1 MTQSLAPPEP
11 NKLQRE
17 VVESPGFWFVQ
28 TPLCVGAGLLSKR
41 VRSRD
46 RGLWRTP
53 NGRLWLGG
61 AAFAFAVMMPFDV
74 WYYRRAAA
82 AVADRDGWEMR
93 QKRLG
98 RPVPAP
104 VGVRGADGTWRAGEP
119 AEEEE
124 TGTGLAAGAR
134 GAGVRRDGWAMGRG
148 SRVVAM
154 GPVVARRNSRIL
166 GRFRSPRRAVR
177 HGGARRVKLRSAKL

>member
-119 AEEEE
+119 AEEE
-124 TGTGLAAGAR
+124 TGMGLAAGTR
-134 GAGVRRDGWAMGRG
+134 GAGGEAGRVG
-148 SRVVAM
+148 D
-154 GPVVARRNSRIL
+154 
-166 GRFRSPRRAVR
+166 
-177 HGGARRVKLRSAKL
+177 GARYAGGGDGAGGGEEELQDPWALPQSKKGGSSRWS